1 MLAALAVTSRHCR
14 HQMELYGRCVAT
26 NPESWQRHCHHLR
39 LDVTRCA
46 AEHPIVQRIRQECS
60 EPFAAFEQC
69 LKQNPTS
76 VLSCSPQVKAF
87 LLCADQVKP

>member
-1 MLAALAVTSRHCR
+1 MTYEESGGGGGMLAALDVTSRHCR

-46 AEHPIVQRIRQECS
+46 AAH
-60 EPFAAFEQC
+60 
-69 LKQNPTS
+69 
-76 VLSCSPQVKAF
+76 CSPQVQDF
-87 LLCADQVKP
+87 LLCADQVKPSP